1 MAQLGTAAGQ
11 RKKKKNMRRYQLL
24 LMALPLMLLV
34 VLFAYVP
41 LFGWSYAFF
50 DYKPGLQLW
59 ECELRAFYYFKQF
72 LTRPVGY
79 AAGNEKSP

>member
-50 DYKPGLQLW
+50 DYNRAFNCGSVS
-59 ECELRAFYYFKQF
+59 LRAFIISSSS
-72 LTRPVGY
+72 LPTG
-79 AAGNEKSP
+79 GICCG